1 MDKQTV
7 IDGFTVT
14 LTSNGQCNV
23 RKYECRSSLEFVEAN
38 GCIENRLLKQT
49 IPVSIVTSAKI
60 RAFAKSNGHI

>member
-23 RKYECRSSLEFVEAN
+23 RKYECRSSLEFVTEHGYIAN
-38 GCIENRLLKQT
+38 HTLKRS
-49 IPVSIVTSAKI
+49 IPVSLATQAKI
-60 RAFAKSNGHI
+60 RAFAQSNA